1 MKVTEKVHAL
11 ESTKGNYAYL
21 ILDEENTVI
30 DTGMPR
36 QGKALLKELESLNM
50 ELSDI
55 KHIMLTHHDIDHI
68 GNVALLEKAT
78 GAKVWAS
85 KEDIPYIYGEK
96 ARHGIKRI
104 LSLFMK
110 PKLPEKIN
118 PYPENGI
125 INNQMEIISSP
136 GHTPGHVCILFEDVL
151 FAGDLVRT
159 LPDKIKPMMSIM
171 NWNDSIIHE
180 SIAKIDKLSFKWIC
194 PAHGVPIER
203 GNLWEEFLVENKINQ
218 E

>member
-1 MKVTEKVHAL
+1 MKVTKKVHAL

-21 ILDEENTVI
+21 VFDEEITVI

-36 QGKALLKELESLNM
+36 QGKTLLKELESLKM
-50 ELSDI
+50 ELSNI

-96 ARHGIKRI
+96 SRPGIKKI
-104 LSLFMK
+104 LSIFMK
-110 PKLPEKIN
+110 AKLPEKIN

-125 INNQMEIISSP
+125 LNKMKIIPSP

-151 FAGDLVRT
+151 FAGDLLRT
-159 LPDKIKPMMSIM
+159 SPDKIKPMMSLM
-171 NWNDSIIHE
+171 NWNDSLIRE
-180 SIAKIDKLSFKWIC
+180 SITKIDQLSFKWIC
-194 PAHGVPIER
+194 PAHGVPIKR
-203 GNLWEEFLVENKINQ
+203 GDLWEEFLEKVMA
-218 E
+218 

>member
-21 ILDEENTVI
+21 ILDEEITVI

-36 QGKALLKELESLNM
+36 QEKALLKELESLNI

-55 KHIMLTHHDIDHI
+55 KHILLTHHDIDHI
-68 GNVALLEKAT
+68 GNVALLEKAA

-96 ARHGIKRI
+96 PRPGIKRI
-104 LSLFMK
+104 LSIFMK
-110 PKLPEKIN
+110 AKLPEKIN

-125 INNQMEIISSP
+125 INNQVEIIPSP

-151 FAGDLVRT
+151 FAGDLLRT
-159 LPDKIKPMMSIM
+159 SPDKIKPMMSIM
-171 NWNDSIIHE
+171 NWNDSLIRE

-194 PAHGVPIER
+194 PAHGVPIKC
-203 GNLWEEFLVENKINQ
+203 GDLWEEFLEK
-218 E
+218 

>member
-1 MKVTEKVHAL
+1 MGFTMKVTEKVHAL

-21 ILDEENTVI
+21 ILDEEITVI

-36 QGKALLKELESLNM
+36 QGKALLKELETLNIK
-50 ELSDI
+50 LSDI

-85 KEDIPYIYGEK
+85 KEDIPYVYGEK
-96 ARHGIKRI
+96 GRPGIKKI

-110 PKLPEKIN
+110 AKLPEEIN
-118 PYPENGI
+118 SYPENGI
-125 INNQMEIISSP
+125 INNLEIIPTP

-151 FAGDLVRT
+151 FAGDLIRT
-159 LPDKIKPMMSIM
+159 SPDKIKPMMSIM
-171 NWNDSIIHE
+171 NWNDSMIRE

-194 PAHGVPIER
+194 PAHGVPIKK
-203 GNLWEEFLVENKINQ
+203 GTLWQEFLEK
-218 E
+218 

>member
-21 ILDEENTVI
+21 VLDEEITVI

-36 QGKALLKELESLNM
+36 QGQAILRELESLNIN
-50 ELSDI
+50 LSDI

-85 KEDIPYIYGEK
+85 KEDIQYIYGEK
-96 ARHGIKRI
+96 SRPGIKKI
-104 LSLFMK
+104 ISLFMK
-110 PKLPEKIN
+110 AKLPKEIS

-125 INNQMEIISSP
+125 INNLKIIPSP

-151 FAGDLVRT
+151 FAGDLIRT
-159 LPDKIKPMMSIM
+159 SSDKIKPMMSIM
-171 NWNDSIIHE
+171 NWNESLIGE
-180 SIAKIDKLSFKWIC
+180 SIAKIDELSFKWIC
-194 PAHGVPIER
+194 PAHGVPIEK
-203 GNLWEEFLVENKINQ
+203 GNLWEEFLENK
-218 E
+218 